1 MSRVQ
6 TTIRAPLDDVWEALV
21 DVRTYPTWLIG
32 ARRIRRIDEG
42 WPAPG
47 TAFHHEVGIGGPLK
61 IADRTRCIEIVPRQR
76 LVLDVRALPVLHGK
90 VTFELRDDGNN
101 GTVVDME
108 EHPIGVY
115 RVLAPAL
122 AALTK
127 ARNSA
132 SLQSLED
139 RVRERAGID
148 DST

>member
-6 TTIRAPLDDVWEALV
+6 TTIEAPLDDVWEALV

-47 TAFHHEVGIGGPLK
+47 TAFHHEVGVGGPFK
-61 IADRTRCIEIVPRQR
+61 IADRTRCLEIVPRQR
-76 LVLDVRALPVLHGK
+76 LVLDVRALPLLHGK
-90 VTFELRDDGNN
+90 VTFELRDNGN

-122 AALTK
+122 APLTR

-132 SLQSLED
+132 SLQSLEE

-148 DST
+148 DSP